1 MNGTK
6 FVVIKFRELVKTAV
20 FAILGVVII
29 IGLIYFFLPKEEQ
42 TAVYNPG
49 TYYAQ
54 FTLNGEMAQVEIVV
68 DKNNIKSVS
77 LTDTPET
84 ISVFYPLVETTAQ
97 ELAKEIVKQWEKGK
111 YTKKESIIEK
121 LKILE
126 KEANLYQQNI
136 EYYKEIER

>member
-49 TYYAQ
+49 AYYAQ

-97 ELAKEIVKQWEKGK
+97 ELAKEIVKQQSTAIDVSSQNTYTAQLILDAVEKGLAQA
-111 YTKKESIIEK
+111 SISK
-121 LKILE
+121 
-126 KEANLYQQNI
+126 
-136 EYYKEIER
+136 

>member
-54 FTLNGEMAQVEIVV
+54 FTLNGEVAEVEIVV
-68 DKNNIKSVS
+68 DKNNIKSVA
-77 LTDTPET
+77 LADPPEP
-84 ISVFYPLVETTAQ
+84 I
-97 ELAKEIVKQWEKGK
+97 
-111 YTKKESIIEK
+111 
-121 LKILE
+121 
-126 KEANLYQQNI
+126 
-136 EYYKEIER
+136 

>member
-77 LTDTPET
+77 LTDTPEK
-84 ISVFYPLVETTAQ
+84 ISEIYTLVETTAQ
-97 ELAKEIVKQWEKGK
+97 EVAKEIVKQQSTAIDVSSQNTYTAQLILDAVEKGLAQA
-111 YTKKESIIEK
+111 SISK
-121 LKILE
+121 
-126 KEANLYQQNI
+126 
-136 EYYKEIER
+136 